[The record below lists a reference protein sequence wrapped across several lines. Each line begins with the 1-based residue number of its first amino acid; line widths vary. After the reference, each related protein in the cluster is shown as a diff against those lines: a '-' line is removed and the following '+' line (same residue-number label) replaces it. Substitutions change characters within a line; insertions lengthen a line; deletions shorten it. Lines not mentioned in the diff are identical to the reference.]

1 MWGGVKGS
9 RRSRTVVEEIVVE
22 RPLKEH
28 YLKDLLM
35 KKTAVEGL
43 VAEST
48 VNKKTE
54 VDLRLIKL
62 LGVEELLQVLYSQI
76 SIEKHF
82 NYCVL
87 DWK

>member
-1 MWGGVKGS
+1 
-9 RRSRTVVEEIVVE
+9 
-22 RPLKEH
+22 
-28 YLKDLLM
+28 M

-62 LGVEELLQVLYSQI
+62 LGVEELSQVLYSQI